1 MSVAFHGIESLVV
14 TFQTEGVTAG
24 YPAGMS
30 ANDTVANAADA
41 TAPVGV
47 VLNQRGKLA
56 AVQVKG
62 FARVAYSG
70 TAPSLGYGSLVA
82 DGQGGLRTAASGETG
97 RTCLVV
103 QVDTTKN
110 EVGVFL

>member
-24 YPAGMS
+24 YPAVMS
-30 ANDTVANAADA
+30 ANDTVADAADA
-41 TAPVGV
+41 AAPVGLT
-47 VLNQRGKLA
+47 LNQRGKLA
-56 AVQVKG
+56 AVQMKG
-62 FARVAYSG
+62 FARVSYSG
-70 TAPSLGYGSLVA
+70 TAPSLGYVSLVA

-103 QVDTTKN
+103 QLDEAKH